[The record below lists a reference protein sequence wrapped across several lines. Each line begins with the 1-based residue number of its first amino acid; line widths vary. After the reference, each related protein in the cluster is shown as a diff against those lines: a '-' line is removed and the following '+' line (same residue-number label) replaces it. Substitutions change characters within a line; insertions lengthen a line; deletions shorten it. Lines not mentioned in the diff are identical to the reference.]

1 MRRMTTYLLGGALL
15 AAALLLAA
23 CAAPSLPA
31 AATPTALAVERPTS
45 TPTLELTV
53 TAAPPVST
61 TAPPLTLT
69 ETPKPPEVMTKEP
82 ITITEKL
89 LTDGLT
95 DIGDGGGSKIVPPP
109 IAAPSSAQETP
120 TAITEGTLLDYA
132 NGYWGRKNSATS
144 IKFEELTED
153 PIAALQYVL
162 SEAYY
167 NTLDVADI
175 EKSFPLI
182 PLKLSRIALS
192 NLPDRAPSFE
202 FNTSSTTGLTINK
215 GANITIIGMSKDKQ
229 NVIFAF
235 DDYTRNPDSRPRLFL
250 GTASLVE
257 MNKLLALNQI
267 EMKTDEQTNITTIVK
282 DDQSPE
288 NAIEVEPIEDTFVT
302 KIATAA
308 GVAFVNEISEGASHP
323 NPVVP
328 YPSKELFDPIRKT
341 FDHFEQQT
349 IGGKKTV
356 AAVDKSGALLAVAT
370 YNEKAANP
378 ADAWEWRI
386 PTEKLTAKQV
396 FDELKA
402 DEQYGKY
409 YLGDSYDTA
418 FDNYI
423 VLPRKV
429 NTNDYGFTSQQI
441 GRIKQILDD
450 LFTWAKTN
458 NHDEIIN
465 MIRQSNTR
473 YILCFPTKKTS
484 SGNYSEPDIL
494 KDAIDRQDFR
504 GIRGIRIS
512 QSFFT
517 SIADG
522 FAYPNN
528 ERGDQ
533 IQVLIH
539 EVARNLS
546 SNEDSCKPGYTSAY
560 YNDQAN
566 VVVEEQLSKMIQPAM
581 STDEAIRMQEIL
593 VWNKEHAKTSSCLR

>member
-1 MRRMTTYLLGGALL
+1 MRLSSSEQQQTVV
-15 AAALLLAA
+15 
-23 CAAPSLPA
+23 
-31 AATPTALAVERPTS
+31 LAVSRDYQIPISPSASMSLTS
-45 TPTLELTV
+45 NETLTV
-53 TAAPPVST
+53 IP
-61 TAPPLTLT
+61 
-69 ETPKPPEVMTKEP
+69 
-82 ITITEKL
+82 
-89 LTDGLT
+89 
-95 DIGDGGGSKIVPPP
+95 
-109 IAAPSSAQETP
+109 
-120 TAITEGTLLDYA
+120 
-132 NGYWGRKNSATS
+132 SAT
-144 IKFEELTED
+144 
-153 PIAALQYVL
+153 
-162 SEAYY
+162 EAP
-167 NTLDVADI
+167 
-175 EKSFPLI
+175 K
-182 PLKLSRIALS
+182 
-192 NLPDRAPSFE
+192 
-202 FNTSSTTGLTINK
+202 
-215 GANITIIGMSKDKQ
+215 
-229 NVIFAF
+229 
-235 DDYTRNPDSRPRLFL
+235 
-250 GTASLVE
+250 
-257 MNKLLALNQI
+257 
-267 EMKTDEQTNITTIVK
+267 
-282 DDQSPE
+282 
-288 NAIEVEPIEDTFVT
+288 
-302 KIATAA
+302 ATA
-308 GVAFVNEISEGASHP
+308 VP
-323 NPVVP
+323 TQTPVP
-328 YPSKELFDPIRKT
+328 TEAPTKT
-341 FDHFEQQT
+341 P
-349 IGGKKTV
+349 V
-356 AAVDKSGALLAVAT
+356 
-370 YNEKAANP
+370 
-378 ADAWEWRI
+378 

>member
-1 MRRMTTYLLGGALL
+1 MLTPEDRSTGYTNYDDIYGDIFSRYGYGLPGNKPPAIKTESHVPKGLRRGLAMIALTL
-15 AAALLLAA
+15 PLFG
-23 CAAPSLPA
+23 CAAPQ
-31 AATPTALAVERPTS
+31 
-45 TPTLELTV
+45 
-53 TAAPPVST
+53 
-61 TAPPLTLT
+61 
-69 ETPKPPEVMTKEP
+69 
-82 ITITEKL
+82 
-89 LTDGLT
+89 
-95 DIGDGGGSKIVPPP
+95 IGRAI
-109 IAAPSSAQETP
+109 AQETP
-120 TAITEGTLLDYA
+120 TPITPVVVPEKTPIVVNTLLGNPTSEQATSPELTKYIKEHGGEPG
-132 NGYWGRKNSATS
+132 GYVSLDEKNSFGTMPPTEFQIFATQDNKIHVATRQDGKTIDEMIEVAPVIDPNNPTKVKGVVLVRTDKAATDPKRFFFAAELINPIDLASLSSS
-144 IKFEELTED
+144 IVEAQNIEYILYVD
-153 PIAALQYVL
+153 PQGRFSIQFPDMGLGSSEQQQTVVL
-162 SEAYY
+162 A
-167 NTLDVADI
+167 V
-175 EKSFPLI
+175 
-182 PLKLSRIALS
+182 
-192 NLPDRAPSFE
+192 
-202 FNTSSTTGLTINK
+202 
-215 GANITIIGMSKDKQ
+215 SKDYH
-229 NVIFAF
+229 I
-235 DDYTRNPDSRPRLFL
+235 PISPS
-250 GTASLVE
+250 ASMSLTGNETPTVVPSATE
-257 MNKLLALNQI
+257 APK
-267 EMKTDEQTNITTIVK
+267 
-282 DDQSPE
+282 
-288 NAIEVEPIEDTFVT
+288 
-302 KIATAA
+302 ATA
-308 GVAFVNEISEGASHP
+308 VP
-323 NPVVP
+323 TQTPVP
-328 YPSKELFDPIRKT
+328 TEAPTKT
-341 FDHFEQQT
+341 P
-349 IGGKKTV
+349 V
-356 AAVDKSGALLAVAT
+356 
-370 YNEKAANP
+370 
-378 ADAWEWRI
+378 

>member
-1 MRRMTTYLLGGALL
+1 MTTYLLGGALL

-402 DEQYGKY
+402 DERYQNTV
-409 YLGDSYDTA
+409 LGNDFDTA
-418 FDNYI
+418 FDGYI
-423 VLPRKV
+423 VLPKKV
-429 NTNDYGFTSQQI
+429 KDYDYGFTPQQI
-441 GRIKQILDD
+441 GRIKQILDG

-458 NHDEIIN
+458 NPEIIE
-465 MIRQSNTR
+465 MIKQSNTR
-473 YILCFPTKKTS
+473 YMICYPTMHTD
-484 SGNYSEPDIL
+484 SGNTTEPDIL
-494 KDAIDRQDFR
+494 IDAINRRDIK
-504 GIRGIRIS
+504 GIRGIELTQAFFS
-512 QSFFT
+512 FVLNNQST
-517 SIADG
+517 
-522 FAYPNN
+522 P
-528 ERGDQ
+528 DQ
-533 IQVLIH
+533 EIGVQMECLIH
-539 EVARNLS
+539 EFARQIASIGEGCL
-546 SNEDSCKPGYTSAY
+546 PGHRKQN
-560 YNDQAN
+560 YNDEADLGVQII
-566 VVVEEQLSKMIQPAM
+566 LSKMVQPSLPAM
-581 STDEAIRMQEIL
+581 DQQKMEEVRTWSITQ
-593 VWNKEHAKTSSCLR
+593 VKTSSCLKKP